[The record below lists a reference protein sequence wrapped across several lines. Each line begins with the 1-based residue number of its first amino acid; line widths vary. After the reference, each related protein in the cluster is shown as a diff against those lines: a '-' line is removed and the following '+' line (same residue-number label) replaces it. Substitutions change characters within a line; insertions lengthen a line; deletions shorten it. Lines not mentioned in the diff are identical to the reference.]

1 MSQPIAPVYAGGIP
15 PKRRRTGRAVAA
27 VIVAFVAVVIAIS
40 AVAHASHPAA
50 RGHGGTLTS
59 SGNTAHPPQDDVAI
73 QPDGCV
79 VDEFGMAKA
88 ELTVVN
94 HSSRAS
100 DYAITVEFVNSRGT
114 RLAEGAGI
122 QTSVA
127 AGQTVQLEVMG
138 DQQLRGPVSC
148 HVTKVDRYA
157 S

>member
-15 PKRRRTGRAVAA
+15 PRRRRTGRAVVA
-27 VIVAFVAVVIAIS
+27 VIVAIIAVVIAIS

-50 RGHGGTLTS
+50 RHQGSTLTS

-73 QPDGCV
+73 LPNGCV
-79 VDEFGMAKA
+79 IDEFGMAKA

-100 DYAITVEFVNSRGT
+100 DYAITVEFVNDKGT
-114 RLAEGAGI
+114 RLAEGAGM

-127 AGQTVQLEVMG
+127 VGQAVRLEVMG